1 MPNMKNTGT
10 GDIPLQFAAKL
21 TNLVN
26 ASYASGEMLS
36 KVTPVTK
43 DLLRYWFNPAFTDTR
58 PYNFHDGQRQAILNI
73 IYLHEVLKTTN
84 VFDMYN
90 MVDEKLLAELGASEV
105 STEKYRY
112 PKYAV
117 KMATGTGKTWVMSAL
132 LIWQYL
138 NARNEDTPSGRYS
151 KNFLLVAPGLI
162 VYERLLDAYLG
173 KENADGMRDFET
185 SDFYRYRELFVP
197 EAYKNTLFG
206 FIQNN
211 VVKKNEIGKK
221 VTGDGLIA
229 ITNWHLLAGE
239 EEESENENDDPFS
252 NPAGIV
258 RDLFP
263 ITPGTTAGH
272 SLESLD
278 SHYFSGSEIEY
289 LSNLKD
295 IVTFNDE
302 AHHIHE
308 NKINGED
315 VEVKWQQS
323 LSKIAENK
331 GSRYIQVDF
340 SATPYNETGGGKNR
354 EKHYF
359 PHIVVDFDL
368 KAAIQQGLVK
378 TIVIDKR
385 NQIASQD
392 LAELDF
398 RAIRENN
405 KVIGLSDGQKVMLR
419 AGLQKLKILE
429 NQFLQYADKSKY
441 PKMLIMCEDTNVSPF
456 VVDYLV
462 NYEGLQENDILQIDS
477 DKKGNIPAKD
487 WDKIKQKLF
496 NIDSLSTP
504 KVIVSVLMLRE
515 GFDVNNI
522 CVIVP
527 LRANSASIL
536 LEQTVGRG
544 LRLMW
549 REPDYEDIKKEN
561 RIRLFK
567 EKLEPSNYF
576 DILSIVEHPAFI
588 DFYNDLIADGVV
600 GEVGEMQNDKNS
612 IVGDIITVELKPDY
626 QKYDLFFPIIVRD
639 KEETIVNNKLSV
651 DKMESYHTF
660 PFNTLKKFTSQKDD
674 TFYSEEITVK
684 TRFGNYVVNAQVF
697 NAKSYNDFI
706 AKIIGAISS
715 SVERVGIRKK
725 ESFPFMQINT
735 AELAGVIDT
744 YIRTKLFGKPFD
756 PFEDNNWR
764 ILLLR
769 KSLIVEHIIREIS
782 KAIYEMQN
790 NIEVTDAV
798 VLKKYFSEIGSMKI
812 RENYSI
818 EVAKSIY
825 ERLPYPSNKGE
836 YERAFIE
843 YCDNDSQVEAFIKI
857 KENYHDFAYL
867 NYIRDDGMISH
878 YFPDFMVKISDKI
891 YLVETKAQKDMDNI
905 NVRSKEKSTLDWL
918 KKINELK
925 LDDRMNCRWEYA
937 LVSDS
942 MFYQFKNNGASISDI
957 LEYAKLTRPI
967 KDDGQLSMFT
977 E

>member
-21 TNLVN
+21 TGIVN
-26 ASYASGEMLS
+26 ASYDSGEMLQ
-36 KVTPVTK
+36 KVTPITK
-43 DLLRYWFNPAFTDTR
+43 DLLRYWFAPAFADIR
-58 PYNFHDGQRQAILNI
+58 PYNFHNGQRQAILNV
-73 IYLHEVLKTTN
+73 IYVHEILRVEN
-84 VFDMYN
+84 VFNMYE
-90 MVDEKLLAELGASEV
+90 MVDENLLAELGASEV
-105 STEKYRY
+105 RADKYNY

-138 NARNEDTPSGRYS
+138 NAKYENTPSGRYS

-162 VYERLLDAYLG
+162 VYDRLLDAYLG
-173 KENADGMRDFET
+173 KINENGEREFET
-185 SDFYRYRELFVP
+185 SDFYRYQKLFIP
-197 EAYKNTLFG
+197 QAYKDTLFG

-211 VVKKNEIGKK
+211 VVQKTEIGKK
-221 VTGDGLIA
+221 VTGDGMIA
-229 ITNWHLLAGE
+229 ITNWHLLTGDE
-239 EEESENENDDPFS
+239 EEPENEDDDSPL
-252 NPAGIV
+252 NPAAV
-258 RDLFP
+258 VKDLFP

-278 SHYFSGSEIEY
+278 SRYFSGSEIEY
-289 LSNLKD
+289 LANLKN
-295 IVTFNDE
+295 IVVFNDE
-302 AHHIHE
+302 AHHIHGS
-308 NKINGED
+308 KINGKD
-315 VEVKWQQS
+315 TEVKWQQS
-323 LSKIAENK
+323 LSRIAANK
-331 GSRYIQVDF
+331 GGRYMQVDF
-340 SATPYNETGGGKNR
+340 SATPYEETGSVKNR
-354 EKHYF
+354 KKHYF

-368 KAAIQQGLVK
+368 KTAIQQGLVK

-392 LAELDF
+392 LGKLDF

-405 KVIGLSDGQKVMLR
+405 KAISLSDGQKIMIR

-429 NQFLQYADKSKY
+429 NQFLKYADKMKY
-441 PKMLIMCEDTNVSPF
+441 PKMLIMCEDTTVSRL
-456 VVDYLV
+456 VVNYLM
-462 NYEGLQENDILQIDS
+462 NYEGLEEDDILQIDS
-477 DKKGNIPAKD
+477 DKKGNIPEKD
-487 WDKIKQKLF
+487 WEKIKQKLF
-496 NIDSLSTP
+496 NIDSLPKP

-527 LRANSASIL
+527 LRPNASSIL

-549 REPDYEDIKKEN
+549 REPDYDDIKKEN
-561 RIRLFK
+561 RKRLLQ

-576 DILSIVEHPAFI
+576 DILSIIEHPAFI
-588 DFYNDLIADGVV
+588 RFYKKYIDDGTVS
-600 GEVGEMQNDKNS
+600 EVGEMQDSRSS
-612 IVGDIITVELKPDY
+612 IVGDIITVNLKPNY
-626 QKYDLFFPIIVRD
+626 KKYDLFFPIIIKD
-639 KEETIVNNKLSV
+639 KEETIRHSTLSV
-651 DKMESYHTF
+651 DKMESYHTYSF
-660 PFNTLKKFTSQKDD
+660 STLKKFASQKDD
-674 TFYSEEITVK
+674 IFYSEEQIAH
-684 TRFGNYVVNAQVF
+684 TRFGDYYVPAQVF
-697 NAKSYNDFI
+697 DAKSYNDFI
-706 AKIIGAISS
+706 SKIVVAISS
-715 SVERVGIRKK
+715 SLERVGKHEK
-725 ESFPFMQINT
+725 SYPFMQINT

-744 YIRTKLFGKPFD
+744 YIRTKLFGKSFN

-769 KSLIVEHIIREIS
+769 KSLIVEHIIKEVSKEIY
-782 KAIYEMQN
+782 KMQN
-790 NIEVTDAV
+790 NIEVKNAE
-798 VLKKYFSEIGSMKI
+798 VLKKYFSEIGSMKM
-812 RENYSI
+812 RENYSL
-818 EVAKSIY
+818 EVSKSIY
-825 ERLPYPSNKGE
+825 DRLPFPSNKGQ
-836 YERAFIE
+836 YEKAFME
-843 YCDNDSQVEAFIKI
+843 YCDSDSQVEAFIKI

-867 NYIRDDGMISH
+867 NYIRDDGMISR
-878 YFPDFMVKISDKI
+878 YFPDFMVKISDKV

-905 NVRSKEKSTLDWL
+905 NVCSKEKSTIDWL

-925 LDDRMNCRWEYA
+925 PDDRMNCRWEYA

>member
-21 TNLVN
+21 TGIVN
-26 ASYASGEMLS
+26 AFYDSGEMLQ
-36 KVTPVTK
+36 KVTPITK
-43 DLLRYWFNPAFTDTR
+43 DLLRYWLDPAFADIR
-58 PYNFHDGQRQAILNI
+58 PYNFHNGQRQAILNV
-73 IYLHEVLKTTN
+73 IYVHEILKADN
-84 VFDMYN
+84 VFNMYE
-90 MVDEKLLAELGASEV
+90 MVDENLLAKLGASEV
-105 STEKYRY
+105 RADKYSY

-138 NARNEDTPSGRYS
+138 NAKYEDSPSGRYS

-173 KENADGMRDFET
+173 KMDENGEREFET
-185 SDFYRYRELFVP
+185 SDFYRYQKLFIP
-197 EAYKNTLFG
+197 QAYKDTLFG

-211 VVKKNEIGKK
+211 VVQKTEIGNK
-221 VTGDGLIA
+221 VTGDGMIA
-229 ITNWHLLAGE
+229 ITNWHLLTGD
-239 EEESENENDDPFS
+239 EEESESETDDPFS
-252 NPAGIV
+252 NPAAV
-258 RDLFP
+258 VKDLFP

-278 SHYFSGSEIEY
+278 NKYFSGSEIEY
-289 LSNLKD
+289 LANLKN
-295 IVTFNDE
+295 IVIFNDE

-315 VEVKWQQS
+315 IEVKWQQS
-323 LSKIAENK
+323 LSRIAENK
-331 GSRYIQVDF
+331 GSRYMQVDF
-340 SATPYNETGGGKNR
+340 SATPYNETGGGRNR

-368 KAAIQQGLVK
+368 KTAIQQGLVK

-392 LAELDF
+392 LGGLDF

-405 KVIGLSDGQKVMLR
+405 KVVGLSDGQKVMLR

-429 NQFLQYADKSKY
+429 KQFLKYADKRKY

-496 NIDSLSTP
+496 NIDSLPKP

-549 REPDYEDIKKEN
+549 REPEYEEIKKEN
-561 RIRLFK
+561 RVRLFQ

-600 GEVGEMQNDKNS
+600 GEVGEMQDNKNS
-612 IVGDIITVELKPDY
+612 IVGDIITVDLKSDY
-626 QKYDLFFPIIVRD
+626 KKYDLFFPIIIKD
-639 KEETIVNNKLSV
+639 KEETIRHSTLSV
-651 DKMESYHTF
+651 DKMESYHTY
-660 PFNTLKKFTSQKDD
+660 PFNTLKKFASQKDD

-684 TRFGNYVVNAQVF
+684 TRFGNYQVSAQVF
-697 NAKSYNDFI
+697 NAQSYNEFI

-715 SVERVGIRKK
+715 SVERVGKRKT
-725 ESFPFMQINT
+725 ERFPFMQINT
-735 AELAGVIDT
+735 AELAAGIDT
-744 YIRTKLFGKPFD
+744 YIRTKLFGKPFN

-764 ILLLR
+764 VLLLR
-769 KSLIVEHIIREIS
+769 KSLIIEHIIKEVSKEI
-782 KAIYEMQN
+782 YNMQN
-790 NIEVTDAV
+790 NIEVKDAE
-798 VLKKYFSEIGSMKI
+798 VLKKYFSEIGSMKM
-812 RENYSI
+812 RENYSL
-818 EVAKSIY
+818 EVSKSIY
-825 ERLPYPSNKGE
+825 DRLPFPSNKGQ
-836 YERAFIE
+836 YEKAFME
-843 YCDNDSQVEAFIKI
+843 YCDSDSQVEAFIKI

-878 YFPDFMVKISDKI
+878 YFPDFMVKLKNEI
-891 YLVETKAQKDMDNI
+891 YLVETKAQKDLDNV
-905 NVRSKEKSTLDWL
+905 NVCSKETATLDWL

-925 LDDRMNCRWEYA
+925 PDDRMNCRWKYA

-942 MFYQFKNNGASISDI
+942 LFYQFKANGASLSDI

-967 KDDGQLSMFT
+967 KANGQLSMFN